1 MAKKKIDSIEKKENE
16 ELVTTKSVTSIIS
29 EDKNNIAD
37 ATSEAKKNIDSIV
50 YADNLVPPSKNSKSI
65 RSLNIEEK
73 KTKKNKNEDK
83 IDEIKKEE
91 KDISKTK
98 TTSHKKS
105 SKDNVSQDNNKK
117 AQTKKSTSKNTKK
130 TVTKTD
136 KNSIED
142 KKIESNN
149 KEKDTEIVVETNT
162 KDISSNLKVEEIKEE
177 IIKPTKEKKSHKSL
191 FIISFS
197 IIVTLLLLLIF
208 STIFAIINGNK
219 TTIINGI
226 KIKDIDISNL
236 TKEQAIEKVSNILNK
251 NIEKEITLQYKNYE
265 ITVFPSQFNVN
276 FNIEEAVN
284 IAYEKGRMRKCF

>member
-1 MAKKKIDSIEKKENE
+1 MAKKKIDSIEKTENE

-37 ATSEAKKNIDSIV
+37 ATSEAKKNIDSIA

-73 KTKKNKNEDK
+73 KKDKNEYI
-83 IDEIKKEE
+83 IDETKKEE
-91 KDISKTK
+91 KDIPKTK

-105 SKDNVSQDNNKK
+105 SKDNNKI
-117 AQTKKSTSKNTKK
+117 QTKKSTSKNTKK
-130 TVTKTD
+130 AVTKSD

-142 KKIESNN
+142 KKIQLNN
-149 KEKDTEIVVETNT
+149 KEKDTEIVVKTNT
-162 KDISSNLKVEEIKEE
+162 EDIPSDLKLEEIKEE
-177 IIKPTKEKKSHKSL
+177 IIEPTKEKKSHKSL

-197 IIVTLLLLLIF
+197 IIATLLLLLIF

-226 KIKDIDISNL
+226 KIKDIDVSNL

-265 ITVFPSQFNVN
+265 ITVFPSQFNVD

-284 IAYEKGRMRKCF
+284 IAYKKGRMRKYF